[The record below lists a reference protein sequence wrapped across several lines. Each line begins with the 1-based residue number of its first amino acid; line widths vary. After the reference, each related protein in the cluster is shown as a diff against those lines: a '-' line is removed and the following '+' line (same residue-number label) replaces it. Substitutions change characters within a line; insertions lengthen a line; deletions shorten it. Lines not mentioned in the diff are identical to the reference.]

1 MEYRYKESKTSV
13 QEIEKRV
20 QNPLKK
26 YITSNIF
33 LFCLS
38 VNKSTIFS
46 TSKGSVQKILKWFRK
61 RESESF
67 ADPFDISKGKRRG
80 CKKYDVRSFIYL
92 TPIKGFRL
100 GHPYSFQCM
109 EDQKKKELCFVRWRY
124 WFFFRREQNPESNFS
139 DVKIRFSNHY
149 VSHIPF
155 RLQTPPDE
163 HCSRNCNSAIL
174 HLWFKQKKDLY
185 FHNIS
190 FI

>member
-1 MEYRYKESKTSV
+1 MCKTLWKKISHRIYFYSVCPSTKVPYFQRRKEVCKRFWNDL
-13 QEIEKRV
+13 EKGKV
-20 QNPLKK
+20 NLLL
-26 YITSNIF
+26 ILLIF
-33 LFCLS
+33 QT
-38 VNKSTIFS
+38 VN
-46 TSKGSVQKILKWFRK
+46 G
-61 RESESF
+61 
-67 ADPFDISKGKRRG
+67 GKRRG

-163 HCSRNCNSAIL
+163 HCSRNCDSAIL